1 MDRYSDLGPR
11 ETSLA
16 AKKAGVR
23 PPRLL
28 PVPAPLRQAGP
39 WALQSL
45 PPHTRAHADRTHTHS
60 SPATFR
66 LDLVKADAPHS
77 SPRGPQG
84 LVLGIPVL
92 SRLPAPA
99 CAWHHGAAV
108 QPADGRGRGA
118 PLALLS
124 SQEKGSRSPKRLP
137 LAVAVAGPD
146 RSPQGPP
153 CHPLPSESPPPLPP
167 PCRREDGCSGRSAAR
182 PRAQAGGAP
191 TPASE
196 CSRRGRGAQVTG
208 AACRPNARPGRQLL
222 TSPFRAG
229 GRWGTPSSRR
239 DRAHICCLPPAP
251 VLPVAGRR
259 GRLDP

>member
-1 MDRYSDLGPR
+1 MLGDGSGRRGCCRLPPGRGLSLKGQELFLISYLFPTQDQGGQIQLPGPRGNLGPG

-39 WALQSL
+39 LALQSL
-45 PPHTRAHADRTHTHS
+45 PPHTRTHADRTHTHS

-77 SPRGPQG
+77 SLRGPQG

-182 PRAQAGGAP
+182 PGSLHAP
-191 TPASE
+191 RS
-196 CSRRGRGAQVTG
+196 
-208 AACRPNARPGRQLL
+208 
-222 TSPFRAG
+222 
-229 GRWGTPSSRR
+229 
-239 DRAHICCLPPAP
+239 
-251 VLPVAGRR
+251 GRR
-259 GRLDP
+259 GPDACE

>member
-1 MDRYSDLGPR
+1 MLGDGSGRRGCCRLPPGRGLSLKGQELFLISYLFPTQDQGGQIQRPGPPGNKPR

-28 PVPAPLRQAGP
+28 PVSAPLRQAGP
-39 WALQSL
+39 LALQSL
-45 PPHTRAHADRTHTHS
+45 PPHTRTHADRTHIHS

-182 PRAQAGGAP
+182 PRRLHAP
-191 TPASE
+191 RS
-196 CSRRGRGAQVTG
+196 
-208 AACRPNARPGRQLL
+208 
-222 TSPFRAG
+222 
-229 GRWGTPSSRR
+229 
-239 DRAHICCLPPAP
+239 
-251 VLPVAGRR
+251 GRR
-259 GRLDP
+259 GPDACE